1 MIKIND
7 GTLLKEVIGFCDAF
21 NEEAIVKQYKSNGS
35 EVELDY
41 PLDGTVKSKLEILK
55 QRGIDKNTGEL
66 SYEIND
72 EIDELWNIL
81 IEKSIICLRFF
92 DKREPFMENRKR
104 QYVYGMDKLK
114 AINEQI

>member
-55 QRGIDKNTGEL
+55 QRGICLLYTSNK
-66 SYEIND
+66 IA
-72 EIDELWNIL
+72 
-81 IEKSIICLRFF
+81 IIF
-92 DKREPFMENRKR
+92 D
-104 QYVYGMDKLK
+104 VLLK
-114 AINEQI
+114 

>member
-55 QRGIDKNTGEL
+55 Q
-66 SYEIND
+66 
-72 EIDELWNIL
+72 
-81 IEKSIICLRFF
+81 
-92 DKREPFMENRKR
+92 
-104 QYVYGMDKLK
+104 
-114 AINEQI
+114 